1 MVAAGRRRMAYMG
14 LDEEDLG
21 QQGEEAEGEVEQ
33 SKEAA
38 VGDEERT
45 LHIGEN
51 YPLVKSTLAKPE
63 TGCSKNI

>member
-33 SKEAA
+33 SQEAA
-38 VGDEERT
+38 VGDEERAE
-45 LHIGEN
+45 GA
-51 YPLVKSTLAKPE
+51 PR
-63 TGCSKNI
+63 